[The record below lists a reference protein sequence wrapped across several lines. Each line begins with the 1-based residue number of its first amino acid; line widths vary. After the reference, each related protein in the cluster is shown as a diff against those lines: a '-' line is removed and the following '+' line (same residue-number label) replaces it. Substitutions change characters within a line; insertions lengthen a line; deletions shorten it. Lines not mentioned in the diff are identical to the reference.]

1 MRLSIS
7 EFDRLQSPSGKAI
20 IVLAILAMIPA
31 AIYPMGLSSAPAV
44 AMGGSFMGL
53 AKGVYAPLYNPANI
67 GLSGYGQYGI
77 EVAGVGARISNNSF
91 SLADYNN
98 YSGAVLNEAD
108 KSAILGKI
116 PSDGLKINADVE
128 ARALGLSLGSV
139 VFSLSG
145 NAATEVNLSKDAL
158 ELFLSGNGLND
169 TFSLDG
175 MYSEAIAYA
184 SAGISYG
191 ASIYK
196 LGTRQLAVGASYK
209 YIRGI
214 AYEKVT
220 ELRGGVATLS
230 TGYGGEGTMI
240 AQTAEGGNG
249 YAVDL
254 GAALRLSDSYTAG
267 ICVNNF
273 LSSIKWNN
281 KTEEHGYHFRFDSVT
296 VENMDDSIVV
306 SDDYSKEISAF
317 KSKLPAVM
325 RLGLA
330 KTSGKLLWAVDWEQ
344 GFKQAAGSSS
354 QPRISA
360 GVEYRLVGFL
370 PLRAGYSLG
379 GKNGSVISGGLGF
392 NIAVAYLDFA
402 VANHSGLNFG
412 ASKGIHLEISTGI
425 RL

>member
-1 MRLSIS
+1 MRVSIS
-7 EFDRLQSPSGKAI
+7 GLDKLRSLTEKAI
-20 IVLAILAMIPA
+20 IILAVLSMIPA
-31 AIYPMGLSSAPAV
+31 AIYPMGLSSAQAV

-67 GLSGYGQYGI
+67 GLSDYRQFGI

-98 YSGAVLNEAD
+98 YSGAVLNEDD

-116 PSDGLKINADVE
+116 PSDGLKINADIE
-128 ARALGLSLGSV
+128 ARALALSLGSV
-139 VFSLSG
+139 VFSMSG
-145 NAATEVNLSKDAL
+145 NAATEVNLGKDAL
-158 ELFLSGNGLND
+158 ELFLRGNGLND

-184 SAGISYG
+184 TAGISYG

-196 LGTRQLAVGASYK
+196 LGTRQLAVGASYR

-220 ELRGGVATLS
+220 ELRGGVMTLP
-230 TGYGGEGTMI
+230 TGYHGEGTMI
-240 AQTAEGGNG
+240 AQTAKGGNG
-249 YAVDL
+249 YAADL
-254 GAALRLSDSYTAG
+254 GAALRLSDSYAAG
-267 ICVNNF
+267 ICINNL
-273 LSSIKWNN
+273 LSSIRWND
-281 KTEEHGYHFRFDSVT
+281 KTEEHGYNFKFDSVT
-296 VENMDDSIVV
+296 AENMDDSIIV
-306 SDDYSKEISAF
+306 SDDYTKEISAF

-330 KTSGKLLWAVDWEQ
+330 KTSGKLLWALDWEQ
-344 GFKQAAGSSS
+344 GFRQVAGSSS

-360 GVEYRLVGFL
+360 GVEYRFVGFL

-379 GKNGSVISGGLGF
+379 GKNGSVISGGLGL
-392 NIAVAYLDFA
+392 NIALAYLDLA

-412 ASKGIHLEISTGI
+412 ASKGLHLAISTGI